1 MKSTA
6 RIISIF
12 IPVLLAMQAAVAK
25 PETITPSTEV
35 VREVLTEAL
44 CGPDGEYAAH
54 ATYQSIMDKFG
65 GKLPYANIIKAES
78 RHIGALQRQFEKY
91 GLAIPKDT
99 RAGHVQAPASLAEA
113 AQLGIEAEK
122 ANVAMY
128 DRLLA
133 RVAGYPDLA
142 RVLGNL
148 QRASRDHHLPAFQ
161 AAAAGDGQCPA
172 SGCRR

>member
-65 GKLPYANIIKAES
+65 G
-78 RHIGALQRQFEKY
+78 
-91 GLAIPKDT
+91 
-99 RAGHVQAPASLAEA
+99 
-113 AQLGIEAEK
+113 
-122 ANVAMY
+122 
-128 DRLLA
+128 
-133 RVAGYPDLA
+133 AGYL
-142 RVLGNL
+142 LNEMNI
-148 QRASRDHHLPAFQ
+148 SK
-161 AAAAGDGQCPA
+161 
-172 SGCRR
+172 

>member
-44 CGPDGEYAAH
+44 SGPDGEYAAQ
-54 ATYQSIMDKFG
+54 ATYQAIMDKFG
-65 GKLPYANIIKAES
+65 GKLPYTNIIKAEA

-91 GLAIPKDT
+91 G
-99 RAGHVQAPASLAEA
+99 
-113 AQLGIEAEK
+113 
-122 ANVAMY
+122 
-128 DRLLA
+128 
-133 RVAGYPDLA
+133 
-142 RVLGNL
+142 
-148 QRASRDHHLPAFQ
+148 
-161 AAAAGDGQCPA
+161 
-172 SGCRR
+172 